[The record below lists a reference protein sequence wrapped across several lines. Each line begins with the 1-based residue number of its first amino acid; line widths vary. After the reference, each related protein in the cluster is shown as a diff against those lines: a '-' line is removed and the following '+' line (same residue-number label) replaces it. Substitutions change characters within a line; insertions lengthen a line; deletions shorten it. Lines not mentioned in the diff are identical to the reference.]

1 MGHKR
6 RREHTASK
14 FNKYANSQ
22 KRQFMKIQLCK
33 KMRTDFDANC
43 SYNGHMYGYDPKD
56 RTKTKNSKLKS
67 KYRQYD
73 IDTKSIKLII

>member
-33 KMRTDFDANC
+33 NLYTEFDVSC
-43 SYNGHMYGYDPKD
+43 SYDGYLDGYFPKD
-56 RTKTKNSKLKS
+56 RTRQKESKQKS
-67 KYRQYD
+67 KNRRYESYD
-73 IDTKSIKLII
+73 KNIYNL